1 LASTHRDRLPQR
13 TSAAAPSNMER
24 MMRHLTIACCCC
36 CATILSA
43 CQKSEPAAHADS
55 TAVAAAPPA
64 AVAPAPPA
72 ALSLSN
78 LAGKWNMR
86 TMNAAGDS
94 TLVVFVLHATS
105 TLTGWT
111 LNFAKRAPVPVQ
123 VVVAGDSLIMDAGP
137 YPSVL
142 RKHVM
147 VTTHSVTRLQDGK
160 LVGATVAHYAT
171 SSADSVKSLRT
182 EGTRAP

>member
-1 LASTHRDRLPQR
+1 
-13 TSAAAPSNMER
+13 
-24 MMRHLTIACCCC
+24 MRRLTIACCC

-43 CQKSEPAAHADS
+43 CQKSEPAAHVDS
-55 TAVAAAPPA
+55 TAVAAPPPA

-72 ALSLSN
+72 ALSLAD

-94 TLVVFVLHATS
+94 TLVAFVLNATS
-105 TLTGWT
+105 DPAGWT
-111 LNFAKRAPVPVQ
+111 ITFPKRAPIRVH
-123 VVVAGDSLIMDAGP
+123 VVVAGDSIIIDAGP

-142 RKHVM
+142 RKHTM
-147 VTTHSVTRLQDGK
+147 VTTHGVSRLQGGK
-160 LVGATVAHYAT
+160 LVGTSVAHYAT
-171 SSADSVKSLRT
+171 KSADSVATRAT